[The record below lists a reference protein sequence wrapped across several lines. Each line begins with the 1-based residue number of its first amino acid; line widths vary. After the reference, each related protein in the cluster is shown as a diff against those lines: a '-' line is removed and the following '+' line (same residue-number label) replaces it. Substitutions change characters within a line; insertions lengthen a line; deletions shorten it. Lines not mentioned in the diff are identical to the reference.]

1 MQVDTLGLSNL
12 ALQLNPIPIPNCLT
26 TACVESIYT
35 SYIAN
40 LVFEFDSTA
49 CGSLKIH

>member
-26 TACVESIYT
+26 TACVKSIYT
-35 SYIAN
+35 AYIAS